1 MQPMTPLPAPVPRA
15 PEAGSVVVRHRRN
28 GMGQDGSMAES
39 ASARAHDAV
48 LHHIEDSLRSGELK
62 LGDRLPGERALAE
75 QFGISRAS
83 VRDAIRALEVMGVVR
98 AATGSGPNSGTI
110 VVSDPSSALGVAL
123 RMHVA
128 SHQLPL
134 KDVVEAR
141 TMMETWSLEHAASAP
156 WTPEQLDDARRLLD
170 AMDDDG
176 LPSQI
181 FTLLDSQFH
190 VALSALAGNV
200 VVSTMMESMR
210 EAIRGYIDDA
220 VGRRG
225 GWDDVVHVLRG
236 QHRGILAAVEARDGA
251 LASRLVREHIEWFY
265 GQAT

>member
-1 MQPMTPLPAPVPRA
+1 M
-15 PEAGSVVVRHRRN
+15 S
-28 GMGQDGSMAES
+28 ES
-39 ASARAHDAV
+39 ATHRAHDVV
-48 LHHIEDSLRSGELK
+48 LRHIEDSLRSGTLK

-83 VRDAIRALEVMGVVR
+83 VRDAIRSLEVMGIVR
-98 AATGSGPNSGTI
+98 SATGSGPNSGTI

-128 SHQLPL
+128 SSGLPL

-141 TMMETWSLEHAASAP
+141 MMMETWSLEHAAAAP

-170 AMDDDG
+170 AMEDDA

-181 FTLLDSQFH
+181 FTLLDAQFH

-220 VGRRG
+220 VLRRG
-225 GWDDVVHVLRG
+225 GWDDVVHVLRE
-236 QHRGILAAVEARDGA
+236 QHRGIFSAVEAREGE

-265 GQAT
+265 HQTL

>member
-1 MQPMTPLPAPVPRA
+1 MQRTTAAPAQAPRP
-15 PEAGSVVVRHRRN
+15 PEAGGAVVRHGRG
-28 GMGQDGSMAES
+28 GMRQDGSMPDS
-39 ASARAHDAV
+39 ATARAHDVV
-48 LHHIEDSLRSGELK
+48 LRHIEDSLRSGALK

-110 VVSDPSSALGVAL
+110 VVSDPSAALGVAL

-128 SHQLPL
+128 SHHLPV

-141 TMMETWSLEHAASAP
+141 IMMETWSLEHAATAA
-156 WTPEQLDDARRLLD
+156 WTPEQLDDARRLLT
-170 AMDDDG
+170 AMDDDA

-181 FTLLDSQFH
+181 FTLLDAQFH
-190 VALSALAGNV
+190 VALSALAGNI

-220 VGRRG
+220 VTRRG
-225 GWDDVVHVLRG
+225 GWDKAVSVLRG
-236 QHRGILAAVEARDGA
+236 HHHGIFDAVEARDGE
-251 LASRLVREHIEWFY
+251 LAARLVREHIEWFY
-265 GQAT
+265 AQSL

>member
-1 MQPMTPLPAPVPRA
+1 MPDSPT
-15 PEAGSVVVRHRRN
+15 G
-28 GMGQDGSMAES
+28 
-39 ASARAHDAV
+39 RAHDVV
-48 LHHIEDSLRSGELK
+48 LRHIEDSLHSGALK

-83 VRDAIRALEVMGVVR
+83 VRDAIRTLEVMGVVR
-98 AATGSGPNSGTI
+98 SATGSGPNSGTI

-128 SHQLPL
+128 SHHLPL

-141 TMMETWSLEHAASAP
+141 MMMETWSLEHAASVP
-156 WTPEQLDDARRLLD
+156 WTPEQLNDARLLLE
-170 AMDDDG
+170 AMDDDA

-181 FTLLDSQFH
+181 FTLLDTQFH

-220 VGRRG
+220 VARRG
-225 GWDDVVHVLRG
+225 TWDEVVPTLREH
-236 QHRGILAAVEARDGA
+236 HRGIFEAVEAREGERA
-251 LASRLVREHIEWFY
+251 ARLVREHIEWFY
-265 GQAT
+265 RQAL

>member
-1 MQPMTPLPAPVPRA
+1 M
-15 PEAGSVVVRHRRN
+15 S
-28 GMGQDGSMAES
+28 ES
-39 ASARAHDAV
+39 ATVRAHDVV
-48 LHHIEDSLRSGELK
+48 LRHIEASLRSGELK

-83 VRDAIRALEVMGVVR
+83 VRDAIRSLEVMGVVR
-98 AATGSGPNSGTI
+98 SATGSGPNSGTI

-128 SHQLPL
+128 SHKLPL

-141 TMMETWSLEHAASAP
+141 TMMETWSLEHAAGAG
-156 WTPEQLDDARRLLD
+156 WTPEQLDDARRLLE
-170 AMDDDG
+170 AMDDDA

-210 EAIRGYIDDA
+210 EAIREYIDDA
-220 VGRRG
+220 VVRRG
-225 GWDDVVHVLRG
+225 GWDDVVGVLRE
-236 QHRGILAAVEARDGA
+236 QHRGIFAAVEARDGG

-265 GQAT
+265 RQAL

>member
-1 MQPMTPLPAPVPRA
+1 MP
-15 PEAGSVVVRHRRN
+15 
-28 GMGQDGSMAES
+28 ES
-39 ASARAHDAV
+39 ATGRAHDAV
-48 LHHIEDSLRSGELK
+48 LRHIEDSLRSGELK

-83 VRDAIRALEVMGVVR
+83 VRDAIRSLEVMGVVR
-98 AATGSGPNSGTI
+98 SATGSGPNSGTI

-128 SHQLPL
+128 SHHLPV

-141 TMMETWSLEHAASAP
+141 IMMETWSLEHAASVR
-156 WTPEQLDDARRLLD
+156 WSPEQLDDARRLLE
-170 AMDDDG
+170 AMDDDA
-176 LPSQI
+176 LPSQV

-220 VGRRG
+220 VERRG
-225 GWDDVVHVLRG
+225 GWDEAVDTLRE
-236 QHRGILAAVEARDGA
+236 QHRGIFEAVEARDGERSA
-251 LASRLVREHIEWFY
+251 RLVREHIEWFY
-265 GQAT
+265 AQAL

>member
-1 MQPMTPLPAPVPRA
+1 M
-15 PEAGSVVVRHRRN
+15 S
-28 GMGQDGSMAES
+28 ES
-39 ASARAHDAV
+39 ATGRAHDAV
-48 LHHIEDSLRSGELK
+48 LRHIEDSLRSGELK

-83 VRDAIRALEVMGVVR
+83 VRDAIRSLEVMGVVR
-98 AATGSGPNSGTI
+98 SATGSGPNSGTI

-128 SHQLPL
+128 SHHLPV
-134 KDVVEAR
+134 KDVVQAR
-141 TMMETWSLEHAASAP
+141 IMMETWSLEHAASAP
-156 WTPEQLDDARRLLD
+156 WSPEQLDDARRLLE
-170 AMDDDG
+170 AMDDDA
-176 LPSQI
+176 LPSQV

-220 VGRRG
+220 VERRG
-225 GWDDVVHVLRG
+225 GWDSTLDALRE
-236 QHRGILAAVEARDGA
+236 QHRGIFEAVEARDGERSA
-251 LASRLVREHIEWFY
+251 RLVREHIEWFY
-265 GQAT
+265 AQAL